1 MFELSPS
8 PAIASPF
15 LPIAA
20 PSSGVPGDFAQAL
33 AALVTQHDTDPPV
46 ILVSGSTPVASP
58 PPAVLPTG
66 LPIGRQTLAD
76 IGKTLPASSPV
87 AGPPSPGVLP
97 PLVAT
102 ADLALT
108 LVGDDAVPLADGDLP
123 APSARTAS
131 QPKAARFTA
140 RSETLPIDQQIVKP
154 ASALGETSR
163 AKRSAGD
170 PTTDAQ
176 DNRGEP
182 APLPVVAAPLQTPVP
197 VPVPASVPVV
207 AAITPDPEA
216 TIAPEVLGASPRRSP
231 APGGIAVVR
240 RDPADQ
246 VGGVPDDQRVIAP
259 LLVFPAPSP
268 TLSPVPFGSGDT
280 LERES
285 TILPA
290 ASSATPARS
299 SVAGGIPA
307 ARRNAADPVTDAQA
321 DQSVA
326 TPLPFFAAASPTQLP
341 VPVASATT
349 PDPASTVLAAAPSG
363 PPARSPVTVAQLN
376 PVAALEPFVSQLAG
390 SSQAPSFELLSAPA
404 LPSSVTSNGQRA
416 SALVPAGQ
424 PISFQPDIQPEPTA
438 RLIPPST
445 VPLPTPL
452 IGLVVPAARAFA
464 AGIAA
469 SSVRPLRVKSDD
481 AAPASLGAPAPA
493 AVFPSAPAAQ
503 TDTQSAPIDMRRED
517 WARALIDRIDA
528 SQDVANARDTRI
540 RLVPDALGKIDVALH
555 RQGDT
560 LHVHFTADVPA
571 TRALLVEA
579 QPSLAALAD
588 ARGLRLGDASVDG
601 SALASSQGQNPGQ
614 SLGQGA
620 DQRRAQPAPAAPP
633 SATRNNSADELAA
646 SDHRIA

>member
-20 PSSGVPGDFAQAL
+20 PSSGASGDFAQAL
-33 AALVTQHDTDPPV
+33 AALVSPHDTDSPV
-46 ILVSGSTPVASP
+46 IPVAGSTPVAP
-58 PPAVLPTG
+58 PFQIGLPTV

-76 IGKTLPASSPV
+76 IGKTLPASPLV
-87 AGPPSPGVLP
+87 AGPPSPGVLT

-102 ADLALT
+102 ADPALT

-182 APLPVVAAPLQTPVP
+182 APSPVL
-197 VPVPASVPVV
+197 SS
-207 AAITPDPEA
+207 ITPDREA
-216 TIAPEVLGASPRRSP
+216 TIATAALSGSPGRSPVLG
-231 APGGIAVVR
+231 GIPSAK
-240 RDPADQ
+240 RDEADQ
-246 VGGVPDDQRVIAP
+246 ANDAP
-259 LLVFPAPSP
+259 VDERAAASLLVFSLPSP
-268 TLSPVPFGSGDT
+268 NPLPATAASAITP
-280 LERES
+280 ERES

-290 ASSATPARS
+290 APSATPARS
-299 SVAGGIPA
+299 SVPGGIPA
-307 ARRNAADPVTDAQA
+307 ARHNAADPVTDAQA

-326 TPLPFFAAASPTQLP
+326 TSLPLFAAPSPTPLP
-341 VPVASATT
+341 VPVTSATT
-349 PDPASTVLAAAPSG
+349 PDPESAILATTPGASLARP
-363 PPARSPVTVAQLN
+363 PVTVALLN
-376 PVAALEPFVSQLAG
+376 PVAAPEPFVSQGVG
-390 SSQAPSFELLSAPA
+390 SSQAPSFELLTAPA

-416 SALVPAGQ
+416 SALAPASK

-438 RLIPPST
+438 RLIPPSPS
-445 VPLPTPL
+445 PLPTPL

-469 SSVRPLRVKSDD
+469 SSVRPLRARSDD
-481 AAPASLGAPAPA
+481 GAPAPLGAPAPA

-517 WARALIDRIDA
+517 WAQALIDRIDA

-601 SALASSQGQNPGQ
+601 SALASSQGQNQGQ

>member
-20 PSSGVPGDFAQAL
+20 PSSGASGDFAQAL
-33 AALVTQHDTDPPV
+33 AALVSPHDTDSPV
-46 ILVSGSTPVASP
+46 IPVAGSTPVASP
-58 PPAVLPTG
+58 LPTV

-87 AGPPSPGVLP
+87 AGPSSPGVLT

-102 ADLALT
+102 ADPALT

-182 APLPVVAAPLQTPVP
+182 APLPVV
-197 VPVPASVPVV
+197 SS
-207 AAITPDPEA
+207 ITPDREA
-216 TIAPEVLGASPRRSP
+216 TIATAALSGSPGRSPVLG
-231 APGGIAVVR
+231 GIPSAK
-240 RDPADQ
+240 RDEADQ
-246 VGGVPDDQRVIAP
+246 ANDAP
-259 LLVFPAPSP
+259 VDERAAASLLVFSLPSP
-268 TLSPVPFGSGDT
+268 NPLPVTAASAITP
-280 LERES
+280 ERES

-299 SVAGGIPA
+299 SVPGGIPA

-326 TPLPFFAAASPTQLP
+326 TSLPLFAAPSPTPLP
-341 VPVASATT
+341 VPVTSATT
-349 PDPASTVLAAAPSG
+349 PDPESAILATTPGASLARP
-363 PPARSPVTVAQLN
+363 PVTVALLN
-376 PVAALEPFVSQLAG
+376 PVAAPEPFVSQGVG
-390 SSQAPSFELLSAPA
+390 SSQAPSFELLTAPA

-416 SALVPAGQ
+416 SALVPVSQ
-424 PISFQPDIQPEPTA
+424 PISLQPDIKPEPTA
-438 RLIPPST
+438 RLISPS
-445 VPLPTPL
+445 PLPTPL

-481 AAPASLGAPAPA
+481 GAPASLGAPAPA
-493 AVFPSAPAAQ
+493 VVFPSAPAAQ
-503 TDTQSAPIDMRRED
+503 TDTQTAPIDMRRED

-601 SALASSQGQNPGQ
+601 SALASSQGQNQGQ

-620 DQRRAQPAPAAPP
+620 DQRRAQPAPAAPS